1 LQFVPDGRGDLKKNF
16 GPEDI
21 FNYAYAI
28 FHSPSYRERYAEF
41 LKIGFPRVPIPD
53 DASLFR
59 KLCVYGSKLVVL
71 HTMKA
76 EGDSSIG
83 FDVPGSNTV
92 GQISFVPPSKETG
105 IRQGR
110 VHINAEQYFEGI
122 SSAVWQ
128 MRIGGYQ
135 VCEKWLKDR
144 KGRALTHD
152 EIEHYQRTVSALA
165 ETRTLMAQIDSLI
178 SDHGG
183 WPLE

>member
-1 LQFVPDGRGDLKKNF
+1 MV
-16 GPEDI
+16 
-21 FNYAYAI
+21 A
-28 FHSPSYRERYAEF
+28 
-41 LKIGFPRVPIPD
+41 
-53 DASLFR
+53 
-59 KLCVYGSKLVVL
+59 L
-71 HTMKA
+71 HTLQ
-76 EGDSSIG
+76 GDFESQVD
-83 FDVPGSNTV
+83 FDTPGSNIV
-92 GQISFVPPSKETG
+92 EQIDFVPANKEAG
-105 IRQGR
+105 IRRDR
-110 VHINAEQYFEGI
+110 VQINSDQYFEGI
-122 SSAVWQ
+122 SPAVWQ